1 MAIRCSSI
9 YQGVDAMKIRI
20 ILLLIFVFFCGITN
34 CYAQKIAEA
43 EQAGITSPEPAR
55 KMSIA
60 EQKKEA
66 YDILKEILLLSDS
79 PEREKKLPEIKV
91 LYRKIINKYPDLG
104 LAQES
109 YMRLVILAREEN
121 TPEGDAEA
129 EKLYEK
135 FMQKYP
141 GSRLQRIIENE
152 LKKK

>member
-1 MAIRCSSI
+1 M
-9 YQGVDAMKIRI
+9 
-20 ILLLIFVFFCGITN
+20 LLCFIFFWGITT
-34 CYAQKIAEA
+34 CYTQKTAEA
-43 EQAGITSPEPAR
+43 EQASITSPGPAR
-55 KMSIA
+55 KMSIE

-66 YDILKEILLLSDS
+66 YDILKEILLLSES

-121 TPEGDAEA
+121 TPDGDAEA
-129 EKLYEK
+129 ESLYEE
-135 FMQKYP
+135 FMRKYP